1 MNNWHILICVRV
13 SHLHGVSSSGCVR
26 LCVCVCVCERE
37 IVNQE
42 PTDTGNSVNVC
53 LRAAMGVPELVE
65 LHG

>member
-1 MNNWHILICVRV
+1 MFALVISMESALLAVYVYVCV
-13 SHLHGVSSSGCVR
+13 
-26 LCVCVCVCERE
+26 CVCVCVCERE

-53 LRAAMGVPELVE
+53 LRAGMGVPELVE